1 MLTQAEENYLK
12 TIFKITERDRKT
24 ASTNDIADILKTSA
38 ASVTDMLKKLSNKDL
53 VSYEKYKGVSLSPQ
67 GNKYATDLVRKHRL
81 WESFLVDKLGFSW
94 EEVHDIAEQMEH
106 IKSVA
111 LIDRL
116 DRYLGFPKF
125 DPHGDPIPNSEG
137 KFTIRNQ
144 YILDVLDEGEVG
156 VLVGVRN
163 NAHDFLEYLND
174 LNIALGTEF
183 KVIQKIKFD
192 KSIKVETSNGDVLVF
207 PKRVSAQLF
216 VKKVK

>member
-1 MLTQAEENYLK
+1 
-12 TIFKITERDRKT
+12 
-24 ASTNDIADILKTSA
+24 
-38 ASVTDMLKKLSNKDL
+38 
-53 VSYEKYKGVSLSPQ
+53 
-67 GNKYATDLVRKHRL
+67 
-81 WESFLVDKLGFSW
+81 
-94 EEVHDIAEQMEH
+94 MEH

-174 LNIALGTEF
+174 LNIELGTEF
-183 KVIQKIKFD
+183 KVLQKIKFD

>member
-1 MLTQAEENYLK
+1 MLTQSEENYLK

-24 ASTNDIADILKTSA
+24 ASTNDIAEVLKTSA

-53 VSYEKYKGVSLSPQ
+53 VAYEKYKGASLSPI

-106 IKSVA
+106 IKSEE

-116 DRYLGFPKF
+116 DQYLGRPKF
-125 DPHGDPIPNSEG
+125 DPHGDAIPNAQG

-144 YILDVLDEGEVG
+144 YILDVLDESEVG

-163 NAHDFLEYLND
+163 NAQDFLEYLND
-174 LNIALGTEF
+174 LNISLGTEF
-183 KVIQKIKFD
+183 KVLQKIKFD
-192 KSIKVETSNGDVLVF
+192 KSIKVYTDSGDTLVF
-207 PKRVSAQLF
+207 PKKVSSQLF
-216 VKKVK
+216 VKKIK

>member
-183 KVIQKIKFD
+183 KVLQKIKFD